1 MCQEQFA
8 GAHPSLRARVFAC
21 LVFAQVVGCGTS
33 PSPGPGT
40 GKFPSSGSAGTTGMI
55 GATAGTTPTAASGGT
70 GAAPG
75 GVAGTPSGVAGTS
88 VSSGSSGTAASA
100 AGRGGAS
107 AAGGAGA
114 VAGAP
119 AAGGGAGGASA
130 NPPSGDHAYLDPGK
144 ADWAKVAEADV
155 PSVCKLDVAKLKA
168 AETAATYPW
177 MIVRYGKYCWGHN
190 ADTFAPAEAYS
201 TTKTLGAL
209 VTGMASYQTRM
220 LAKSGPM
227 TGPLS
232 DEDPVTQWIPSPSYN
247 KMAKVAHVL
256 GMVAHDADLSWGKK
270 SFAYDTVGTTEI
282 NTLGTMITAA
292 IKQDSARLG
301 TTVAAF
307 TQKFLYEPL
316 GMKNSQWAG
325 AVFAYTWTVDLK
337 DMARVGVLINNYGM
351 WAGERLV
358 DEQWI
363 YRQTH
368 PSFEDANTGF
378 GYLTWLN
385 SSSNWQSIDGV
396 KKQEAGT
403 PGTCAPICLH
413 KSYPHGV
420 SEAKDCNYMA
430 PKTCD
435 QKYDVGVWNAEG
447 LGGQLIQGH
456 RGLDLVIVAR
466 NAQPGGTGPGTAKQ
480 VWDAVKGAVI
490 AGDPMYKGDEAM
502 FCKDY
507 GSNNYAPDLK

>member
-1 MCQEQFA
+1 MCQEQIA
-8 GAHPSLRARVFAC
+8 GAHPSLRAGVFAC
-21 LVFAQVVGCGTS
+21 LVFAQVVGCGSS
-33 PSPGPGT
+33 PSAGPGT
-40 GKFPSSGSAGTTGMI
+40 GQFPASGSAGMTGTP
-55 GATAGTTPTAASGGT
+55 GASAGTTSPAANGGS

-75 GVAGTPSGVAGTS
+75 GLSGSSAGVAGTS
-88 VSSGSSGTAASA
+88 APSGRAGTGAVA
-100 AGRGGAS
+100 AGGSGAAGAVAMAGAS
-107 AAGGAGA
+107 AAGDG
-114 VAGAP
+114 
-119 AAGGGAGGASA
+119 GGGAGS

-144 ADWAKVAEADV
+144 ADWVKVAEADV
-155 PSVCKLDVAKLKA
+155 PTVCKLDVAKLKA
-168 AETAATYPW
+168 AEAATAYPW

-190 ADTFAPAEAYS
+190 ADTFAPAEAWS
-201 TTKTLGAL
+201 TTKSLGAL
-209 VTGMASYQTRM
+209 VTGMVSYQTRM
-220 LAKSGPM
+220 LPRSGPM
-227 TGPLS
+227 TGQLS
-232 DEDPVTQWIPSPSYN
+232 DEDPVTQWIASPSYN

-282 NTLGTMITAA
+282 NSLGTMITAA
-292 IKQDSARLG
+292 LKQDSARLG
-301 TTVAAF
+301 TTVTEF
-307 TQKFLYEPL
+307 TQKFLYAPL
-316 GMKNSQWAG
+316 GMKNSTWAG
-325 AVFAYTWTVDLK
+325 AVFAYSWTVDLK

-385 SSSNWQSIDGV
+385 SASNWMSIDGV

-403 PGTCAPICLH
+403 PGTCAPLSLH
-413 KSYPHGV
+413 KTYPHGV

-435 QKYDVGVWNAEG
+435 QKYDVGIWNAEG
-447 LGGQLIQGH
+447 LMGQLIQGH
-456 RGLDLVIVAR
+456 RGLDMVIVAR

-480 VWDAVKGAVI
+480 VWDAVKSAVI
-490 AGDPMYKGDEAM
+490 AADPTYKGDETA

>member
-1 MCQEQFA
+1 MFQEPIA
-8 GAHPSLRARVFAC
+8 GSHPSLISRVFAC
-21 LVFAQVVGCGTS
+21 LVFAQVIGCGS
-33 PSPGPGT
+33 SAGNKPPGSGN
-40 GKFPSSGSAGTTGMI
+40 FPSSG
-55 GATAGTTPTAASGGT
+55 TAGTT
-70 GAAPG
+70 PG
-75 GVAGTPSGVAGTS
+75 GVAGTPSA
-88 VSSGSSGTAASA
+88 
-100 AGRGGAS
+100 
-107 AAGGAGA
+107 AAGGSGATPGGAAGTLA
-114 VAGAP
+114 GGAAGKAGSVGTSGSAAVVAGSGGPVAGSAV
-119 AAGGGAGGASA
+119 AAGGGAPVAGDGGGGGPAV
-130 NPPSGDHAYLDPGK
+130 PPPGDHAYLDPGK
-144 ADWAKVAEADV
+144 ADWVKVAEADV
-155 PSVCKLDVAKLKA
+155 PTVCKLDVAKLKA
-168 AETAATYPW
+168 AESAATYPW

-190 ADTFAPAEAYS
+190 ADTFNPAEAYS

-220 LAKSGPM
+220 IAKSGPM
-227 TGPLS
+227 TGQLT
-232 DEDPVTQWIPSPSYN
+232 DEDPVTQWIANPSYN

-256 GMVAHDADLSWGKK
+256 AMVAHDTDLSYGKK
-270 SFAYDTVGTTEI
+270 TFAYDTVGTTEI
-282 NTLGTMITAA
+282 NSLGTMITTA

-301 TTVAAF
+301 TTVSGF

-316 GMKNSQWAG
+316 GMKKSSWAG

-368 PSFEDANTGF
+368 PAFEDSNTGF
-378 GYLTWLN
+378 GYLSWLN
-385 SSSNWQSIDGV
+385 SSSNWMSIDGV
-396 KKQEAGT
+396 KKQMPGT
-403 PGTCAPICLH
+403 PGTCAPVCIH

-420 SEAKDCNYMA
+420 SEAKDCGYTPPA
-430 PKTCD
+430 TCD

-466 NAQPGGTGPGTAKQ
+466 DAQPGGTGPGTSKQ
-480 VWDAVKGAVI
+480 VWDALKGAVI
-490 AGDPMYKGDEAM
+490 AGDPMYKGDETA